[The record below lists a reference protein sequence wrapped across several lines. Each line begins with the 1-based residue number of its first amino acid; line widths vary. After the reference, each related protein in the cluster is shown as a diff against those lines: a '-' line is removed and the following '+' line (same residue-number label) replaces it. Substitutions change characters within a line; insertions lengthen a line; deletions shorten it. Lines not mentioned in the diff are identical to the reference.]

1 MSKSKN
7 KNIKKPSLLYVIA
20 GLLVVIVAGT
30 FLLKNAS
37 NKDEATKTAK
47 TSATKA
53 ELSETG
59 DLLIPIGDI
68 SEQAKF
74 YEYDADGTKL
84 EVIAIKASDG
94 TIRTAFNT
102 CQVCFSSGR
111 GYYEQ
116 EGNQL
121 VCQNCGNRFSSDDVE
136 VTKGGCNPVP
146 IQEADKTVENT
157 NIIISKE
164 YLNSAKEL
172 FDNWKL

>member
-1 MSKSKN
+1 MSKTNN
-7 KNIKKPSLLYVIA
+7 KNGKKPSLLYVIA

-30 FLLKNAS
+30 FLIKNVN
-37 NKDEATKTAK
+37 NKNEITTTTK
-47 TSATKA
+47 TSAAKA
-53 ELSETG
+53 TLSEAG
-59 DLLIPIGDI
+59 DLVIPIADV
-68 SEQAKF
+68 SDQAKF

-111 GYYEQ
+111 GYYKQ

-121 VCQNCGNRFSSDDVE
+121 VCQNCGNRFSPDDVE

-146 IQEADKTVENT
+146 IQEADKTIDNT
-157 NIIISKE
+157 NITISKD